1 MKKLIF
7 KTETYKLT
15 LHIKFVF
22 VFPSGNSAPSMSD
35 TIVNLPNKFT
45 QRELLQSRL
54 EWLPGNHSG
63 FVQGT
68 GSPQGKGRRG
78 NEEPIQ
84 QTEPQWSYGFPE
96 QSTSFQSTPV
106 EPEWLFQEHTA
117 GSGCVS
123 INTHPYG
130 TAVTACCTMEKL
142 ALTNSHGMQGHNLE
156 HTCGSRGADR
166 CMPGLTN
173 TTQEPH
179 FPALP
184 AELEF
189 GDTHVVLQLQDS

>member
-1 MKKLIF
+1 MASWKSLRFCARHWLSSRQRKK
-7 KTETYKLT
+7 
-15 LHIKFVF
+15 
-22 VFPSGNSAPSMSD
+22 G
-35 TIVNLPNKFT
+35 
-45 QRELLQSRL
+45 
-54 EWLPGNHSG
+54 EWRAHS
-63 FVQGT
+63 
-68 GSPQGKGRRG
+68 
-78 NEEPIQ
+78 